1 MSSRLQVFSPS
12 DRSLLA
18 ELDWDGPDRV
28 EQALVTAQ
36 ELHQQRNRWLPKYRR
51 IELLEALAAAI
62 ASRHEEI
69 TRTAA
74 SEGGKP
80 WKDSVVEIDRAILGV
95 KSAIHHLFTRAGEEV
110 PLGQSASTSGR
121 LAWRIFEPIGPVV
134 AISAFN
140 HPFNLLIHQAIPALA
155 AGTPVILK
163 PASATPLSGLLFKEL
178 LEQVGVPEGW
188 VQVLNCSNELT
199 QQLATDPRVQF
210 VSFIGSA
217 RVGFMLKSKLAPHT
231 DCVLEHGGAA
241 PVIIEPDVDLEI
253 IIPGLIRAGFYH
265 AGQVCVSVQRIYVHE
280 AIADRF
286 IDAFTESTR
295 QQITGHALDP
305 ATDVGPLI
313 RPTEVERVH
322 QWVQEAVSR
331 GARLTTGGNPLSETH
346 YIPTVLVDPPLDSL
360 VSREEIFGPVVCIY
374 RYADRLEAIERANSL
389 PFAFQ
394 AAVYTQNLDCAF
406 DTACRLKGSSVMVND
421 HTAFRADWMPFGGF
435 ELSGL
440 RLGGIPYTIDDYSR
454 KKMLVLKSPAFDS
467 F

>member
-18 ELDWDGPDRV
+18 ELDWDGPERV
-28 EQALVTAQ
+28 DKALVTAQ
-36 ELHQQRNRWLPKYRR
+36 QIHQRRDLWMPKYRR
-51 IELLEALAAAI
+51 IELLEALVGAI
-62 ASRHEEI
+62 AGRHEEI

-95 KSAIHHLFTRAGEEV
+95 KAAIHHLFTRAGEEV
-110 PLGQSASTSGR
+110 PMGQSAATADR
-121 LAWRIFEPIGPVV
+121 MAWRIFEPIGPVV

-140 HPFNLLIHQAIPALA
+140 HPFNLLIHQAIPAIA

-163 PASATPLSGLLFKEL
+163 PASATPLSGLLLKEL
-178 LEQVGVPEGW
+178 LDQIGLPEGW

-241 PVIIEPDVDLEI
+241 PVIIEPDVDLAAI
-253 IIPGLIRAGFYH
+253 TPGLIRAGFYH
-265 AGQVCVSVQRIYVHE
+265 AGQVCVSVQRIFVHDSIANAFVE
-280 AIADRF
+280 AY
-286 IDAFTESTR
+286 TEAAGN
-295 QQITGHALDP
+295 QVTGHALD
-305 ATDVGPLI
+305 ANTDVGPLI
-313 RPTEVERVH
+313 RPSEVERVH
-322 QWVQEAVSR
+322 QWVSQAVEQ
-331 GARLTTGGNPLSETH
+331 GAKLTIGGEPLSETH
-346 YIPTVLVDPPLDSL
+346 YPPTVLVDPPVDSL

-374 RYADRLEAIERANSL
+374 RYSDQEEALRRANEL

-394 AAVYTQNLDCAF
+394 AAVYCRDLDRAF
-406 DTACRLKGSSVMVND
+406 DVACRLKGSAVMIND

-454 KKMLVLKSPAFDS
+454 KKMLVIKSPAFNS